1 MRPAS
6 IRVLSNA
13 ASYDEIIA
21 SMHVHKELKHLH
33 ASAVQGYAFFLYQ
46 GGTTSVLCVLPGGN
60 TVVVPTILDHL
71 HTDPDLLYVMGYG
84 IS

>member
-6 IRVLSNA
+6 IRVVSND

-21 SMHVHKELKHLH
+21 SMDSHPELKHLH

-46 GGTTSVLCVLPGGN
+46 GGTSSVLCVLPGGS
-60 TVVVPTILDHL
+60 TVIVPTRLDHL
-71 HTDPDLLYVMGYG
+71 NTDPNLLYVMGYG
-84 IS
+84 E